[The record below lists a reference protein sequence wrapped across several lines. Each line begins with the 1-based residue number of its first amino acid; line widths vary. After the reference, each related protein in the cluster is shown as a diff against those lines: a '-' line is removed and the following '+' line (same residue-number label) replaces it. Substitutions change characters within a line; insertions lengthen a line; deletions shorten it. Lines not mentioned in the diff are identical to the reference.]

1 MTLDMSGWVPS
12 ALSVGVEALKSRNYT
27 SGTLVWEITRK
38 HWGEVETGNWGL
50 VTVKVKHS

>member
-1 MTLDMSGWVPS
+1 
-12 ALSVGVEALKSRNYT
+12 VGVEALKSRNYI

-38 HWGEVETGNWGL
+38 HWEEVETELDL